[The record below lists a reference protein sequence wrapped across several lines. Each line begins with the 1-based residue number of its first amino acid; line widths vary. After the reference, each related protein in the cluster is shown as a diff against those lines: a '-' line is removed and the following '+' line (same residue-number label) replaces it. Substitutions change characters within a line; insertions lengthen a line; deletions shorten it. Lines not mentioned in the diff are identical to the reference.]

1 MIGVKKRERN
11 RIVVRFKDGRL
22 FKGYTLD
29 FSPIKDT
36 FHLISEQEEDKGY
49 VYEIETEKLKA
60 IFFVKTLKGNKDYIE
75 KKRFEEVD
83 TSSIQG
89 VKIKVEFPD
98 GEIIRGKSF
107 VYSKKRDGFFVFP
120 VDPKSNNER
129 IYIMTSAVSN
139 IQTGSDAEE

>member
-1 MIGVKKRERN
+1 VIGVKKRERN

-22 FKGYTLD
+22 LKGYTLD
-29 FSPIKDT
+29 FLPVKDT
-36 FHLISEQEEDKGY
+36 FHLISEQEEDKGK

-83 TSSIQG
+83 TSSLQG

-107 VYSKKRDGFFVFP
+107 VFSTKKDGFFVFP
-120 VDPKSNNER
+120 VDPNSNNER
-129 IYIMTSAVSN
+129 IYIMSSAVSD